1 MVGSSSTAVVFQTS
15 IEPCSGATCCAGVRC
30 SGQSHSEWH
39 TIDCRHVTLLK
50 IIEHQ
55 HLSYNLVYSLSTKI
69 VGARLLLTIRPCA
82 TMRSPEPKLLA
93 ARLLLTIRPCATMLP
108 PKPKLVGARLLP
120 ATRPSANVVYAWT
133 TPSVAAMTVSQ
144 QASTHSVRVHVWT
157 AR

>member
-55 HLSYNLVYSLSTKI
+55 HLSYNLVYSRSTKI
-69 VGARLLLTIRPCA
+69 VG
-82 TMRSPEPKLLA
+82 